1 MRQNSNSLLIKSLIH
16 VLTDSLCFR
25 NKVKRNNC
33 FCLIFQFYNCRAWIF
48 FNLCSS
54 GKNSQPFRRGRI
66 TGRRMGHYRNGMS
79 CHRMPLRLSPLQ
91 YSWRLLATLS
101 EVPYEAVPLFHYP
114 GCRHKK
120 TKKCPTLGVMFGN
133 SIQSSLSVFIKK
145 RWWMPNMWTQKD
157 SEDRDQGYTKK

>member
-33 FCLIFQFYNCRAWIF
+33 FSLIFQFTIVEHGY
-48 FNLCSS
+48 SS
-54 GKNSQPFRRGRI
+54 IYVPQEKNIQPFRRGRRI

-91 YSWRLLATLS
+91 HSRRLLATLL
-101 EVPYEAVPLFHYP
+101 EVPYEADAIVPLYGLQGH
-114 GCRHKK
+114 
-120 TKKCPTLGVMFGN
+120 KKCPILGVMFGN
-133 SIQSSLSVFIKK
+133 SIQSSLSVFINK
-145 RWWMPNMWTQKD
+145 Q
-157 SEDRDQGYTKK
+157 